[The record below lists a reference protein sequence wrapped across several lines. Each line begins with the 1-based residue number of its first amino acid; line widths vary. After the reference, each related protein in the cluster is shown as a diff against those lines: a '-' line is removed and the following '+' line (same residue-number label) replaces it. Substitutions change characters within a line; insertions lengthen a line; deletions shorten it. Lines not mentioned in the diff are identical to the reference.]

1 MGNKSFT
8 KAKKKE
14 NPGPFIVYKWAMM
27 TCTRYE
33 TCGPT
38 KHLTCKDY
46 AIHWKPIMMQVLD
59 ETTTELPRFHL
70 GNLSCKPHT
79 T

>member
-8 KAKKKE
+8 KEK
-14 NPGPFIVYKWAMM
+14 NPGLSIVYKWAM
-27 TCTRYE
+27 TCTPYK

-46 AIHWKPIMMQVLD
+46 AIHRKPIMIQFWMNHNGGTKV
-59 ETTTELPRFHL
+59 PP
-70 GNLSCKPHT
+70 G
-79 T
+79 